1 MGLISGILTLG
12 LFAWSAH
19 ASEVPESCVFVDLRP
34 KVALQMRNQGD
45 ISWCYAHTAA
55 DLLQFSSGLSEQV
68 SAADIAVQ
76 YNKGLW
82 PKLYRW
88 VNGTLVP
95 ETGFVRSAL
104 RQASVSGY
112 CPEVNFP
119 SDVWGRVVSSG
130 QDAPKIEKKTLNVAI
145 SEILDL
151 QRLVKAGVFKTGE
164 ELPFFYE
171 FPGVGRDDFFTI
183 LRVNPR
189 QEVLEGLRQK
199 ACEGKRKPYPVDV
212 GSIPMRFRGPRMF
225 VRFHQELESGRP
237 FSLDYFYGVL
247 EDSNRIKKKLADL
260 HTSIV
265 LGQRFDSSSGE
276 CQYLIKNSYGEN
288 CTNYDPKWECQGGYL
303 WVGER
308 AIQEGAV
315 SFVFLRPQEK

>member
-1 MGLISGILTLG
+1 
-12 LFAWSAH
+12 
-19 ASEVPESCVFVDLRP
+19 
-34 KVALQMRNQGD
+34 
-45 ISWCYAHTAA
+45 
-55 DLLQFSSGLSEQV
+55 V
-68 SAADIAVQ
+68 SAADIADQ

-82 PKLYRW
+82 PKFYRW
-88 VNGTLVP
+88 INGTLVP
-95 ETGFVRSAL
+95 ETGFVRPVL

-119 SDVWGRVVSSG
+119 SDIWVRVVASG
-130 QDAPKIEKKTLNVAI
+130 QDAPRIENKTLNVAI

-151 QRLVKAGVFKTGE
+151 QRLVKAGIFKTGE
-164 ELPFFYE
+164 ELPFHYE
-171 FPGVGRDDFFTI
+171 FPGVGRDAFFTI
-183 LRVNPR
+183 LRANPR

-212 GSIPMRFRGPRMF
+212 GTIAMRFRGPRMF
-225 VRFHQELESGRP
+225 ERFHEELESGRP

-247 EDSNRIKKKLADL
+247 EDSSRIKKKLADL

-265 LGQRFDSSSGE
+265 LGQRFDSASGE

-303 WVGER
+303 WIGEMALR
-308 AIQEGAV
+308 EAAV
-315 SFVFLRPQEK
+315 SFVLLKPQEK

>member
-1 MGLISGILTLG
+1 
-12 LFAWSAH
+12 
-19 ASEVPESCVFVDLRP
+19 
-34 KVALQMRNQGD
+34 
-45 ISWCYAHTAA
+45 
-55 DLLQFSSGLSEQV
+55 
-68 SAADIAVQ
+68 
-76 YNKGLW
+76 
-82 PKLYRW
+82 
-88 VNGTLVP
+88 
-95 ETGFVRSAL
+95 
-104 RQASVSGY
+104 
-112 CPEVNFP
+112 
-119 SDVWGRVVSSG
+119 
-130 QDAPKIEKKTLNVAI
+130 
-145 SEILDL
+145 
-151 QRLVKAGVFKTGE
+151 LVKAGVFKTGE
-164 ELPFFYE
+164 ELPFHYE
-171 FPGVGRDDFFTI
+171 FPSVGRDDFFTI

-212 GSIPMRFRGPRMF
+212 GSIGMRFRGPRMF
-225 VRFHQELESGRP
+225 VRFHEELESGRP

-308 AIQEGAV
+308 ALREGAV
-315 SFVFLRPQEK
+315 SFVFLKPQEK